1 MLTKTVP
8 VAAGRGQ
15 GVGHDPTRVRVAT
28 EEFEGQ
34 FHYCATLKEGDMKCV
49 VYIFL
54 SLKKNKMIFT
64 AASSM
69 G

>member
-34 FHYCATLKEGDMKCV
+34 FHYCATLKDMKCV